1 MIQNE
6 YEKTDTMMM
15 DEYDTRGKKVRGGGR
30 TENVALFS
38 GLVNYE

>member
-15 DEYDTRGKKVRGGGR
+15 DEYDTRGKKVRGVEGELR
-30 TENVALFS
+30 MWLS
-38 GLVNYE
+38 LVVW